1 MQRLALL
8 EDLFLIIHNAVN
20 LSNVAN
26 YMCNQNSNSPVFN
39 YRFVPFMSSVS
50 AVMLSAKSLSP
61 CREDQIS
68 VHNLCLDNVLKSW
81 KMVRKQIIGDG
92 NCCFRAVASSLIAN
106 HKSILDQLPAFFTSI
121 GIADVDN
128 LSQTQFAMKQ
138 REITVNEWQSN
149 PQEYEAFL
157 PHQQQHESHNC
168 FLKVDTSIVT

>member
-20 LSNVAN
+20 LSNVEN

-61 CREDQIS
+61 CKEDQIS
-68 VHNLCLDNVLKSW
+68 VHNLCLDNALKSL
-81 KMVRKQIIGDG
+81 KIVRKQIIGDG

-106 HKSILDQLPAFFTSI
+106 HKSILDQLPAFF

-128 LSQTQFAMKQ
+128 LSQTHFAMK
-138 REITVNEWQSN
+138 
-149 PQEYEAFL
+149 
-157 PHQQQHESHNC
+157 
-168 FLKVDTSIVT
+168 